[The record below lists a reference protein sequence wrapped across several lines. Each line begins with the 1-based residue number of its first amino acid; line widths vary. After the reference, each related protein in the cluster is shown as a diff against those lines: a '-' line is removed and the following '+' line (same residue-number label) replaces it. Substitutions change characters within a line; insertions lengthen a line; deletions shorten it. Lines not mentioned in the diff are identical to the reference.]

1 MLPLLVPIV
10 LSTAAVAAP
19 IGELHTHRDWIVG
32 CDNRRACHA
41 TTLDPAPTP
50 EELETGADAVADNAI
65 GMAIMRSGGARDA
78 PRLRLLVCYQ
88 FGASDPCP
96 DPAAVRSLRVLDKG
110 GKPLLRL
117 ALSPGQARQASSDRG
132 WAIAAAS
139 ALFPALAAGEV
150 LELDGAADRP
160 LASLSLRG
168 VGDALRHMD
177 TQQHRLGN
185 VSALVARGDAA
196 ANLVP
201 PWGPEP
207 PLIVPPASAA
217 APRQLAAA
225 ELLALQQRHQC
236 DDIGG
241 QPEAKYHRL
250 DAHTTL
256 LLLHAA
262 CSPYNSEGFVYL
274 IDHQGQARLASVR
287 ILPGDAP
294 LEAPQVMSAD
304 WDRQTRRLHSFERG
318 RAMADCGQESAFAW
332 DGTQF
337 LLVEEADMGACRGS
351 IDYIT
356 VYRRDTRVGKALAP

>member
-1 MLPLLVPIV
+1 MLPLLILIV
-10 LSTAAVAAP
+10 LSTAAFASP

-50 EELETGADAVADNAI
+50 DELESGADTVADNTI
-65 GMAIMRSGGARDA
+65 GMAIMRSGGGHDA
-78 PRLRLLVCYQ
+78 PRLRLLFCYQ
-88 FGASDPCP
+88 FSASDP
-96 DPAAVRSLRVLDKG
+96 DPAAVRSLNVRDKA

-117 ALSPGQARQASSDRG
+117 ALSPRQAKQASTVQG
-132 WAIAAAS
+132 WTLPAAS

-150 LELDGAADRP
+150 LDLDGAAGKP

-168 VGDALRHMD
+168 LGDALRHMD

-201 PWGPEP
+201 PWEPEP
-207 PLIVPPASAA
+207 PLIVPPASTMP
-217 APRQLAAA
+217 PRQLAAA

-236 DDIGG
+236 DGRDWLPAAEY
-241 QPEAKYHRL
+241 QRL
-250 DAHTTL
+250 DARTTL
-256 LLLHAA
+256 LLLQAA
-262 CSPYNSEGFVYL
+262 CSPYNGEGIAYL
-274 IDHQGQARLASVR
+274 VNNRGQARLAPVR

-294 LEAPQVMSAD
+294 LEAPQVMSAY

-318 RAMADCGQESAFAW
+318 RAMADCGQQSGFAW
-332 DGTQF
+332 DGMQF

-356 VYRRDTRVGKALAP
+356 VYRRETRVGKAPAP